1 MKTYSELEMVS
12 VEDLRAWSQAT
23 AIVEGLPTFEPGG
36 EWLRCHEIARL
47 VGRRLDLAVEDGF
60 YEIAM
65 EHSWLRTR
73 GGHVLDVYAPARI
86 PPVVL
91 VVSARLMPTR
101 YRIADIGLEVRARVL
116 DWLEARVPF
125 TPGKAPEASRPR
137 AAEDSRLPRWADR
150 P

>member
-1 MKTYSELEMVS
+1 MKTYSEIQMVPE
-12 VEDLRAWSQAT
+12 EDVRAWEQAT
-23 AIVEGLPTFEPGG
+23 AIVSGLPTFDHGG
-36 EWLRCHEIARL
+36 AWLRCHEIARL
-47 VGRRLDLAVEDGF
+47 VGRRLGLGVEDGF

-91 VVSARLMPTR
+91 VVAARLMPSR
-101 YRIADIGLEVRARVL
+101 YRAADIGLVVRADVL

-125 TPGKAPEASRPR
+125 TPGEGPEASRPR
-137 AAEDSRLPRWADR
+137 AAAARLPDWAR